1 MLTSLLFALKIKFV
15 LKIENNAQGILRV
28 LYYKTS
34 KEALAV
40 LYSVVKHLESG

>member
-1 MLTSLLFALKIKFV
+1 MLTTLSFALKIKFV

-34 KEALAV
+34 NK
-40 LYSVVKHLESG
+40 S